1 MAYAILS
8 KIEDVLYADSLAQS
22 PQLESNQKPEE
33 ELDSLTSAE
42 TPTSKTLS
50 DFMGWKVDQGE
61 ANMNKT
67 TSTDNME
74 NCCRGE
80 QDKIKDKTDTTPRRF
95 SYLEKLE
102 NLSGLRSPTARQF
115 L

>member
-33 ELDSLTSAE
+33 ELDNLTSAE

-67 TSTDNME
+67 TPTDNME
-74 NCCRGE
+74 NC
-80 QDKIKDKTDTTPRRF
+80 QDKIKDKTDTTPKKF